1 MRRTV
6 LMLLA
11 ATSLSF
17 GFAQAAFAADMPA
30 RAPVYKAPA
39 AVAPYFNWTGFY
51 VGANIGGAWA
61 DTDITNG
68 FTGTT
73 WSPSGSSFIGGG
85 QVGYNWQ
92 FNGPWVIGVE
102 WDFDWSSSG
111 SNSVRAQIPGGN
123 IIEANINPQWMT
135 TVAGRF
141 GYAVDTW
148 LFYVKGGGGWVNTDF
163 NAVNVTTGASTSGS
177 KTASGWLVGV
187 GVEYAFSR
195 NWSAK
200 LEYDYLGLS
209 SWSNPGNIIV
219 PDQFVVDGHV
229 QTFKAGINYRFGTY

>member
-1 MRRTV
+1 MKRF
-6 LMLLA
+6 LLSSA
-11 ATSLSF
+11 AASVVALTSVA
-17 GFAQAAFAADMPA
+17 AQAADLPR
-30 RAPVYKAPA
+30 RAYTPPPV
-39 AVAPYFNWTGFY
+39 VAPLFSWTGFY